1 MIPMITFNAIVGE
14 IAEDNSYEVYI
25 DGVISTTVTDCGDID
40 DSVVSFESALS
51 SCVELMLSDDYE
63 IELVEKCRIDG
74 RRYRKYVVSVNDGD

>member
-1 MIPMITFNAIVGE
+1 MITFNAIVGE
-14 IAEDNSYEVYI
+14 IAEDSSYKVDI
-25 DGVISTTVTDCGDID
+25 DEIISTTVTDCGDID

-63 IELVEKCRIDG
+63 IKLVKKCRIDG

>member
-1 MIPMITFNAIVGE
+1 MNTFKAIVIE
-14 IAEDNSYEVYI
+14 IEEDSSYEVHI
-25 DGVISTTVTDCGDID
+25 EGVISTTVTDRGDID

-63 IELVEKCRIDG
+63 IELVKKCRIDG

>member
-1 MIPMITFNAIVGE
+1 MNTFKAIVIE
-14 IAEDNSYEVYI
+14 IEEDNSYEVHI
-25 DGVISTTVTDCGDID
+25 EGVISTTVTDRGDFD

-63 IELVEKCRIDG
+63 IELVKKCRIDG